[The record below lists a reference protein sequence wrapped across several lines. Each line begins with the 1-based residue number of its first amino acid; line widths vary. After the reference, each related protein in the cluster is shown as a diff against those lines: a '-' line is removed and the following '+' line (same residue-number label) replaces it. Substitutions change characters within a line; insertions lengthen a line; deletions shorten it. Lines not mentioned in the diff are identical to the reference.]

1 MTLKHIKQKVKD
13 YILLNPSPQNWRLY
27 KVIDNPDIKLKRLLK
42 DMERENLIT
51 IHYEE
56 DRGKVKRILKNKYEI
71 YTSDKY

>member
-1 MTLKHIKQKVKD
+1 MTLKEYKQRVKD
-13 YILLNPSPQNWRLY
+13 YIEINDNPQNWRLY
-27 KVIDNPDIKLKRLLK
+27 QLINNPDVKLKRLLK

-71 YTSDKY
+71 L